1 MTSISK
7 RPRFTRTQIAFFLGS
22 LAVAVAVHG
31 LAYFRPPERW
41 RRDSTMEGL
50 RSRRAALAAYGPAAL
65 AEARAAGDRIEA
77 VAWREAQFGDWR
89 KELPA
94 VWQWQ
99 DAGQAAFGRIRVRKF
114 MATWAQPTLR
124 QWPEVVAGI
133 EALERGE
140 AVRLESIQV
149 SAPIAG
155 KGRAFE
161 TVMVTGQVTCRVP

>member
-1 MTSISK
+1 MTSIPK
-7 RPRFTRTQIAFFLGS
+7 RSRFTRSQIAIFVGS
-22 LAVAVAVHG
+22 LTVAVAVHA
-31 LAYFRPPERW
+31 LAYFRPPDRW
-41 RRDSTMEGL
+41 RRDSAMEGL
-50 RSRRAALAAYGPAAL
+50 RNRRAALLAYGPAAL
-65 AEARAAGDRIEA
+65 AEARTAGDQIEA
-77 VAWREAQFGDWR
+77 IAWREAEFGGWR

-94 VWQWQ
+94 AWQWQ
-99 DAGQAAFGRIRVRKF
+99 DAGQVALDRITVRKF
-114 MATWAQPTLR
+114 VVTWAQPTLR

-133 EALERGE
+133 EALERGD